1 MIDFYKMSGCGNDFI
16 LIDNRDKKLDG
27 IDLKPFAAS
36 VCRPKVSVGADG
48 LIVIEPSD
56 KADFR
61 WIFLNADG
69 SEAEMCGNGIRCVAK
84 HLYDFGSVR
93 KESMSINTLA
103 GIKPIQ
109 CTVKDGLVTSVKVEM
124 GAPRLDCS
132 DVPMNCHGR
141 FLEGELEVDGV
152 KLRGTAVSMGNPH
165 FIIFQELD
173 DKEVLRLGPALE
185 RHPAFPRKTNV
196 EFVKS
201 TKGLWEVKV
210 FERGAGWTQA
220 CGTGACATAVAATM
234 LGKAPY
240 DQEVEVRLPGGS
252 LWITVASD
260 LGSVTMRGPAV
271 RVFRG
276 ELTGE

>member
-1 MIDFYKMSGCGNDFI
+1 VRFWKYHGLGNDFI
-16 LIDNRDKKLDG
+16 VLENMDG
-27 IDLKPFAAS
+27 RARKDPDFVIGLCDRRFGI
-36 VCRPKVSVGADG
+36 GADG
-48 LIVIEPSD
+48 ILYVERD
-56 KADFR
+56 DAADAR
-61 WIFLNADG
+61 MVVMNSDG

-141 FLEGELEVDGV
+141 FLEGELEADGV
-152 KLRGTAVSMGNPH
+152 KVRGTAVSMGNPH

-201 TKGLWEVKV
+201 TKGLLEVKV

-252 LWITVASD
+252 LWITVALD

>member
-1 MIDFYKMSGCGNDFI
+1 VRFWKYHGLGNDFI
-16 LIDNRDKKLDG
+16 VLENMDG
-27 IDLKPFAAS
+27 RARKDPDFVIGLCDRRFGI
-36 VCRPKVSVGADG
+36 GADG
-48 LIVIEPSD
+48 ILYVERD
-56 KADFR
+56 DAADAR
-61 WIFLNADG
+61 MVVMNSDG

-84 HLYDFGSVR
+84 HLYDFGSVH

-103 GIKPIQ
+103 GIKPVQ
-109 CTVKDGLVTSVKVEM
+109 CTVKDGLVTTVKVEM

-152 KLRGTAVSMGNPH
+152 KVRGTAVSMGNPH
-165 FIIFQELD
+165 FIIFQELED
-173 DKEVLRLGPALE
+173 REVLRLGPALE

-201 TKGLWEVKV
+201 KKGLLEVKV

-220 CGTGACATAVAATM
+220 CGTGACATAVAAAM

>member
-1 MIDFYKMSGCGNDFI
+1 VRFWKYHGLGNDFI
-16 LIDNRDKKLDG
+16 VLENMDG
-27 IDLKPFAAS
+27 RARKDPDFVIGLCDRRFGI
-36 VCRPKVSVGADG
+36 GADG
-48 LIVIEPSD
+48 ILYVERD
-56 KADFR
+56 DAADAR
-61 WIFLNADG
+61 MVVVNSDG

-109 CTVKDGLVTSVKVEM
+109 CTVKDGLVTTVKVGM

-165 FIIFQELD
+165 FIIFQELED
-173 DKEVLRLGPALE
+173 REVLRLGPALE

-201 TKGLWEVKV
+201 KKGLLEVKV

-220 CGTGACATAVAATM
+220 CGTGACATAVAAAM